1 MLLVAAIVGDVARI
15 LAEHS
20 STNPCR
26 RLLRPQI
33 SAGSHWPDHI
43 LPLCSFARTRTFLLW
58 VAEQFFGAYMQLA
71 GFSNVSAFA
80 HLGGAAVGVIFW
92 FFSRNE

>member
-1 MLLVAAIVGDVARI
+1 
-15 LAEHS
+15 
-20 STNPCR
+20 
-26 RLLRPQI
+26 
-33 SAGSHWPDHI
+33 
-43 LPLCSFARTRTFLLW
+43 LLW